1 MGIWGW
7 LTGAQQID
15 KAMDIAKE
23 STTGI
28 IAGIDAA
35 WFTPEEKSR
44 AALEITQ
51 AAIEMVL
58 ATQGESTVRSV
69 TRRVLAWAIMGT
81 FLFLLLFG
89 TMIYKVDPEW
99 SLYCLN
105 SAKALTFLATPV
117 GIFYFGYYG
126 IKQLRGK
133 KK

>member
-7 LTGAQQID
+7 LTGAQQVD
-15 KAMDIAKE
+15 KAMDIAKDA
-23 STTGI
+23 SSGI

-44 AALEITQ
+44 AAFEITQ
-51 AAIEMVL
+51 ASIQMVV
-58 ATQGESTVRSV
+58 ATQGEATVRSI
-69 TRRVLAWAIMGT
+69 TRRVLAWMIMGS

-89 TMIYKVDPEW
+89 TFIYKIDAEW
-99 SLYCLN
+99 SAYCLN

-126 IKQLRGK
+126 IKQLGK

>member
-1 MGIWGW
+1 MDIWGW
-7 LTGAQQID
+7 ITGAQQVD
-15 KAMDIAKE
+15 KAMDIAKDAT
-23 STTGI
+23 SGI

-51 AAIEMVL
+51 ASIEMVKL
-58 ATQGESTVRSV
+58 TQGESTTRSI
-69 TRRVLAWAIMGT
+69 TRRVLAWMIMTT

-89 TMIYKVDPEW
+89 TLIYKIDPAW
-99 SLYCLN
+99 SAYCLN

-117 GIFYFGYYG
+117 SIFYFGYYG

-133 KK
+133 K